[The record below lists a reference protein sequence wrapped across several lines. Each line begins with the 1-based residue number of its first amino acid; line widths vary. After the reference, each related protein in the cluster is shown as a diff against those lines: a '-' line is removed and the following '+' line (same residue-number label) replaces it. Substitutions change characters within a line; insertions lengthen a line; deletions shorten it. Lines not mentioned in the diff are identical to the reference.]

1 MKNLKQLER
10 LRKIH
15 RMIKLENTGTPSE
28 LAEKLHIS
36 TRLTYLLL
44 EQLREFDAPLYFNRR
59 TKTYYYKNDF
69 ELTINISV
77 QVITHE
83 KLVNIYAGGKFADY
97 VISLQGGCSKQ
108 NYLCYLKK
116 KLDVAG

>member
-15 RMIKLENTGTPSE
+15 RLIKLQNTGTPGE

-36 TRLTYLLL
+36 IRLTYLLL
-44 EQLREFDAPLYFNRR
+44 EQLREFDAPLCFNRR
-59 TKTYYYKNDF
+59 TKTYYYKHDF
-69 ELTINISV
+69 ELTIHISV
-77 QVITHE
+77 QVIAHE
-83 KLVNIYAGGKFADY
+83 KLVNIYAGEKFANY
-97 VISLQGGCSKQ
+97 LISLQGACSKP
-108 NYLCYLKK
+108 NYLSYLKT